1 MFTHGQMGG
10 LSLGNNMSRIESM
23 KKTILAVD
31 DSQIMQGIVKQLL
44 GQKYRVLVA
53 DNAIDALSII
63 YNEQVAVLLLDVSL
77 PGIDG
82 LELCRIVR
90 SIPQF
95 ESLPIIMLTARDS
108 SFDKVQGYLAGT
120 TEYVTKPFNR
130 EQLNQVISKLLN

>member
-1 MFTHGQMGG
+1 
-10 LSLGNNMSRIESM
+10 MSRIESM

-44 GQKYRVLVA
+44 GQQYRVLVA
-53 DNAIDALSII
+53 SNAIDALSII
-63 YNEQVAVLLLDVSL
+63 YNEKVAVLLLDVSL

-120 TEYVTKPFNR
+120 TEYITKPFNR
-130 EQLNQVISKLLN
+130 EKLNQVISKLLN

>member
-1 MFTHGQMGG
+1 
-10 LSLGNNMSRIESM
+10 MSRIESM

-44 GQKYRVLVA
+44 GKQYRVLVA
-53 DNAIDALSII
+53 SNAIDALSII
-63 YNEQVAVLLLDVSL
+63 YNEKVAVLLLDVSL

-95 ESLPIIMLTARDS
+95 ESLPIIMLTAKDS

-120 TEYVTKPFNR
+120 TEYITKPFNK
-130 EQLNQVISKLLN
+130 EKLNQVISKLLN

>member
-1 MFTHGQMGG
+1 
-10 LSLGNNMSRIESM
+10 MSRIESI

-31 DSQIMQGIVKQLL
+31 DSQIMQGIVKQVL
-44 GQKYRVLVA
+44 GQEYRVLIA

-77 PGIDG
+77 PGING

-120 TEYVTKPFNR
+120 TEYVTKPFDR
-130 EQLNQVISKLLN
+130 EKLNQVISKLLN

>member
-1 MFTHGQMGG
+1 
-10 LSLGNNMSRIESM
+10 MSRIESM

-44 GQKYRVLVA
+44 GQQYRVLVA
-53 DNAIDALSII
+53 SNAIDALSII
-63 YNEQVAVLLLDVSL
+63 YNEKVAVLLLDVSL

-120 TEYVTKPFNR
+120 TEYITKPFNK
-130 EQLNQVISKLLN
+130 EKLNQVISKLLN

>member
-1 MFTHGQMGG
+1 
-10 LSLGNNMSRIESM
+10 MSRIESI

-31 DSQIMQGIVKQLL
+31 DSQIMQGIVKQFL
-44 GQKYRVLVA
+44 GQEYRVLIA
-53 DNAIDALSII
+53 SNAIDALSII

-77 PGIDG
+77 PGING

-120 TEYVTKPFNR
+120 TEYVTKPFDR
-130 EQLNQVISKLLN
+130 EKLNQVISKLLN